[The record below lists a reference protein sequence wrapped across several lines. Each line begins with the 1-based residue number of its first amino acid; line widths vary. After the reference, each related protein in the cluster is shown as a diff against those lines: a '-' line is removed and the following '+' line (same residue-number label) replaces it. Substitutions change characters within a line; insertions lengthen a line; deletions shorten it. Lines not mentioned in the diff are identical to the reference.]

1 MPKAFIPSNFPGM
14 PHPKLP
20 LAILF
25 LCAPLFATPV
35 FYTFKGEVTSSNN
48 PDFDLGREVTYVF
61 MADLEEDGY
70 LLTNGVKSTSWYD
83 FTDAKGNADYFHSE
97 YIGGDAMAND
107 IPTDWNAGV
116 SYHIGLN
123 DNRGIS
129 NNEVQ
134 LNGSN
139 ADQSGFDYIS
149 IFQPTHRLDQF
160 FVGMDDNRVTNA
172 VSNGTFYFEVLAQTT
187 LVDISN
193 ENPMTPPAVPEPG
206 SLALFGMGIAAVG
219 FLGLR
224 RPAIS

>member
-1 MPKAFIPSNFPGM
+1 MPQ
-14 PHPKLP
+14 PKFA
-20 LAILF
+20 LAILG

-35 FYTFKGEVTSSNN
+35 YYTFKGQVTSSNN
-48 PDFDLGREVTYVF
+48 PDYELGREVTYVM
-61 MADLEEDGY
+61 MADLDEDGY
-70 LLTNGVKSTSWYD
+70 LLTHGVKSTSWYD
-83 FTDAKGNADYFHSE
+83 FTDAKGSADYFHSE

-107 IPTDWNAGV
+107 IPTDWNTGV

-139 ADQSGFDYIS
+139 ADQSGFDYIA

-172 VSNGTFYFEVLAQTT
+172 VSNGTFYYEVLAQTT
-187 LVDISN
+187 LVEISN
-193 ENPMTPPAVPEPG
+193 ENPNPTAAVPEPG
-206 SLALFGMGIAAVG
+206 SLALLGMGIAAVG
-219 FLGLR
+219 IFGFQR
-224 RPAIS
+224 RPKS